1 VAQDYRHAH
10 SRSRFTDSGIKVS
23 AIPLLLL
30 TRPQESPRRWDV
42 CCSVHN
48 KFKFDQFV
56 QVFCLNGVKN
66 ITVARIT
73 LTAGLLWF
81 KMERRMTLSGHVPSL
96 SLIPL
101 GTCHSGKYYID
112 GECLGKHSP
121 YQFIYFSLLKEIIKR
136 GI

>member
-1 VAQDYRHAH
+1 MAQTEHTENELRVGSSITVLPLRALS
-10 SRSRFTDSGIKVS
+10 SRRR
-23 AIPLLLL
+23 PL
-30 TRPQESPRRWDV
+30 ESPRRWHV
-42 CCSVHN
+42 CYSVHN

-66 ITVARIT
+66 ITVARII
-73 LTAGLLWF
+73 LTVGLLWF

>member
-1 VAQDYRHAH
+1 
-10 SRSRFTDSGIKVS
+10 
-23 AIPLLLL
+23 
-30 TRPQESPRRWDV
+30 
-42 CCSVHN
+42 
-48 KFKFDQFV
+48 
-56 QVFCLNGVKN
+56 VFCLNGVKN
-66 ITVARIT
+66 ITVARII

-121 YQFIYFSLLKEIIKR
+121 YQFIYFSLLKEIINVEYNEHQI
-136 GI
+136 GNSSETNYLSQHQLCNQDMFV